1 MIIYILVLLLSVGVW
16 ALLDFQAD
24 IGRGWSVFFGVLT
37 FLVLQGVITYF
48 IRKRI
53 MKDMEV
59 VGGILKAGQQK
70 LQEKM
75 QRWQIRPPGSIQ
87 EAQRIVAQDTKVFV
101 VEALAKVEVLK
112 KYRYLVPMIERQM
125 ATAKFQLYWMIKDF
139 AMVDKLMPKV
149 LFVDPTMAA
158 MKMAR
163 LYMLDK
169 PMKEIEKCYRKAV
182 RGMRYNQ
189 NVLLAACYSWILVKK
204 GDCDGAFKELTEA
217 LKKSDNET
225 LKHNHQCL
233 MNNKVQQFNNAGLG
247 DVWYSLMLEE
257 PKIKMQRQRT
267 VYR

>member
-1 MIIYILVLLLSVGVW
+1 MIIYILVLMLSTGVW

-24 IGRGWSVFFGVLT
+24 IGRGWSISLGVLT
-37 FLVLQGVITYF
+37 FLVLQGVFTYF

-53 MKDMEV
+53 VKDMES

-101 VEALAKVEVLK
+101 GEALKQVDVLE
-112 KYRYLVPMIERQM
+112 KYRLWVPMIERQM

-139 AMVDKLMPKV
+139 GMVDKLMKKV
-149 LFVDPTMAA
+149 LFIDPTMVA

-163 LYMLDK
+163 MYMLDK
-169 PMKEIEKCYRKAV
+169 PMNEIEKCYRKAV
-182 RGMRYNQ
+182 RGMKYNQ

-204 GDCDGAFKELTEA
+204 GNCDGAFKALTEA

-257 PKIKMQRQRT
+257 PKIKMQRQRA